1 MISAQIDFSS
11 TFGEPRD
18 QGQRPTCLVLAGSD
32 LNSAA
37 HGVGALSAEFLCH
50 HAAKLADEWQP
61 GRGFQLDEVLG
72 AIRSPGQPL
81 ETHYPYQPDDHE
93 GPLTEPQG
101 EFDLYASVEARRTD
115 LTVADVVQHLQ
126 AQTPVGLVIQVSQ
139 ALMTPQD
146 GVIEFD
152 PFVLPDTYHALIGV
166 GLGSHA
172 ETGEIHV
179 LARNS
184 WGTSWG
190 IAGHAWISLSLLEIL
205 LVEGFMI

>member
-1 MISAQIDFSS
+1 MISAHIDFSS
-11 TFGEPRD
+11 TLGEARD

-50 HAAKLADEWQP
+50 HAAKLAGKWQP

-72 AIRSPGQPL
+72 AIRAPGQPL
-81 ETHYPYQPDDHE
+81 ETHYPYEPDNHE

-101 EFDLYASVEARRTD
+101 EFDLYASEEARRTD
-115 LTVADVVQHLQ
+115 LTVADVVQHLR

-139 ALMTPQD
+139 ALMKPQD
-146 GVIEFD
+146 GVVEFD

-166 GLGSHA
+166 GLGARA
-172 ETGEIHV
+172 ETGEVHV

-205 LVEGFMI
+205 LVEGFLI